1 MEAGQELIPG
11 VRRLG
16 PAIQIAL
23 QVEPKGWPEAIEAI
37 ADPDEK
43 RWADHWLRQ
52 QAQILRMRRKL
63 AAPTTNTPPG
73 RVDRD
78 RNIRAQR
85 EQRRR

>member
-1 MEAGQELIPG
+1 MEAEQGLIPG

-16 PAIQIAL
+16 PALQIAL
-23 QVEPKGWPEAIEAI
+23 QVEPMGWPAAIEAI
-37 ADPDEK
+37 ADPDER

-63 AAPTTNTPPG
+63 AAPATNTPTG
-73 RVDRD
+73 RVDRGQNL
-78 RNIRAQR
+78 RVQR

>member
-1 MEAGQELIPG
+1 MEATQTLIG

-23 QVEPKGWPEAIEAI
+23 QVEPKGWPAAVEAI
-37 ADPDEK
+37 ADPDER

-52 QAQILRMRRKL
+52 QAQIMRTRRKL
-63 AAPTTNTPPG
+63 TAPAANTKAG

-78 RNIRAQR
+78 HNIRAQR